1 MEKIATICPYC
12 GCGCGLYL
20 HVENGLITGVSP
32 SAHHPV
38 NHGSLCVKGWNC
50 HEFVQHPD
58 RLKYPLVR
66 KDGILQKSS
75 WEDALDLI
83 ASRLSGTKEKYGPDA
98 IGILS
103 SAKCTNEENFV
114 MMKFARAVIGTNNI
128 DHCARL

>member
-20 HVENGLITGVSP
+20 HVEDGLITGVSP
-32 SAHHPV
+32 STHHPV
-38 NHGSLCVKGWNC
+38 NKGILCVKGWNSY
-50 HEFVQHPD
+50 EFVQHPE
-58 RLKYPLVR
+58 RLRHPLVR
-66 KDGILQKSS
+66 KDGVLQKTS
-75 WEDALDLI
+75 WEEALDLV
-83 ASRLSGTKEKYGPDA
+83 AAKLSETRERHGSDS

-114 MMKFARAVIGTNNI
+114 MMKFARAVVGTNNI